1 MNMSYVMETEINS
14 QGQVIDNLTTKY
26 IVNYCVLMDI
36 PLQVNQI
43 VIIASGSSYN
53 AAMYGKNFFEGISKV
68 QTSVEYAS
76 EVANNDFYNFRED
89 VLYVFLSQSGNSADT
104 VAAIKKVKNA
114 NAQTLSITNNKESTL
129 FELSD
134 YKFDI
139 ETGREFAIAATK
151 TFSAT
156 VLMLWLIALKVA
168 QNKQID
174 ISEETKN
181 VYSVKHNIEA
191 VLNNIDNIDL
201 AVKFLAKQKDFSICG
216 FNTNYALTR
225 EAALKIKETCYIN
238 TSFYPMGEFIHGHFA
253 LLNKSNVLLTFALN
267 ELSDFEKEIL
277 EKIQQTYRPK
287 IVLISDE
294 YDDYNCD
301 ILVKFPKGQS
311 RIANIINSIIT
322 VQMIALKMAIKLKR
336 NVDKP
341 KGLQKVVG
349 K

>member
-151 TFSAT
+151 TFNAM
-156 VLMLWLIALKVA
+156 V
-168 QNKQID
+168 NC
-174 ISEETKN
+174 TK
-181 VYSVKHNIEA
+181 SCSK
-191 VLNNIDNIDL
+191 
-201 AVKFLAKQKDFSICG
+201 
-216 FNTNYALTR
+216 
-225 EAALKIKETCYIN
+225 
-238 TSFYPMGEFIHGHFA
+238 
-253 LLNKSNVLLTFALN
+253 
-267 ELSDFEKEIL
+267 
-277 EKIQQTYRPK
+277 
-287 IVLISDE
+287 
-294 YDDYNCD
+294 
-301 ILVKFPKGQS
+301 
-311 RIANIINSIIT
+311 
-322 VQMIALKMAIKLKR
+322 
-336 NVDKP
+336 
-341 KGLQKVVG
+341 
-349 K
+349 